1 MLSECNHSN
10 EELDNDASNV
20 HRFPSFSPEIRRND
34 SRIMMHA
41 EKSSTAINISI
52 ARLRF
57 IARCLPI
64 RVTFTRALNL
74 AHGGL
79 MVFRVA
85 SHSYRVS
92 PGVCVP
98 RITVPVLRH
107 EHTPVTHVA
116 NKGLHHTAR

>member
-1 MLSECNHSN
+1 MLSEFNHSN

-20 HRFPSFSPEIRRND
+20 LSQLLLGDPKETNYD
-34 SRIMMHA
+34 A
-41 EKSSTAINISI
+41 EKSSTAINILI

-79 MVFRVA
+79 MVFRVT

-116 NKGLHHTAR
+116 NKGLHHTAQ